1 MTPPAAELLTRVS
14 PVAHLTE
21 VPDHSGAA
29 EQPVEQAAA
38 EEIVELARQAWLEV
52 VEPFAEA
59 EAEPIETVAA
69 ERPVSG
75 VLPAERVSA
84 GVAEPVGPV
93 AAELLSAARLVE
105 QTAVATLPVQ
115 VLSFSDSERT

>member
-1 MTPPAAELLTRVS
+1 MTPLAAEPQTRVS

-21 VPDHSGAA
+21 VPGHSGAA

-69 ERPVSG
+69 E
-75 VLPAERVSA
+75 
-84 GVAEPVGPV
+84 
-93 AAELLSAARLVE
+93 LLSAARLVE

-115 VLSFSDSERT
+115 VLSFSGSERT